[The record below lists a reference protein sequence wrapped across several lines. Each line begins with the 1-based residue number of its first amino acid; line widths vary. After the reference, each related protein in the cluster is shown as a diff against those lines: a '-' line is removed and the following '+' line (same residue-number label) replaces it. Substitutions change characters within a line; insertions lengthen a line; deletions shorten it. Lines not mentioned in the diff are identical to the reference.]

1 MEAKCFRCGRTFSTD
16 RTDAV
21 FCDGACKAAFYREQ
35 GASGKHVPL
44 DKFKSKMCENCGRTF
59 WFNAYADREGK
70 RAPTFC
76 SADCRKKS
84 WVRKQRAHF
93 EAQREAR
100 SNSRSWDAFRE
111 RTQQT
116 PPPSPPRQSSDFRD
130 RLVIP
135 RRWTE
140 TDALIWIFGSADI
153 SQIGVDI
160 HTLEAVNKE
169 CRALNKKYHPDSNG
183 GKMYP
188 HLPTI
193 NAAWSYL
200 KALYKK

>member
-1 MEAKCFRCGRTFSTD
+1 MDAKCFRCGRTFKTD
-16 RTDAV
+16 RSDAV

-35 GASGKHVPL
+35 GPAGKHVPL
-44 DKFKSKMCENCGRTF
+44 EKFKSKICEHCGRTF
-59 WFNAYADREGK
+59 WFNSYADRAGK

-76 SADCRKKS
+76 TADCRKKA
-84 WVRKQRAHF
+84 WVIKQRAHW
-93 EAQREAR
+93 EAQKEAER
-100 SNSRSWDAFRE
+100 NSRSWDAYRQRE
-111 RTQQT
+111 QT
-116 PPPSPPRQSSDFRD
+116 PPPPKQTREFDNFRD

-140 TDALIWIFGSADI
+140 TDALIWIFGDANNRTI
-153 SQIGVDI
+153 ETI
-160 HTLEAVNKE
+160 NKQ

-183 GKMYP
+183 GVTYK

-200 KALYKK
+200 KQFHKH